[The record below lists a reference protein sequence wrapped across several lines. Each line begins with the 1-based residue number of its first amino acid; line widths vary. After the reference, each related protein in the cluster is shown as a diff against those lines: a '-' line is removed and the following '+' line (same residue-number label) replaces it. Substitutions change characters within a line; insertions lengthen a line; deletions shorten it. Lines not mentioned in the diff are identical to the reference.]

1 MSCKNCKSMHQKNSM
16 GVCRCSCHMP
26 HGISGSAYQAERG
39 RQMKAHNDAV
49 ASGGYGSS
57 YF

>member
-1 MSCKNCKSMHQKNSM
+1 MHQKNSI

-26 HGISGSAYQAERG
+26 QGISGSAYQAERG
-39 RQMKAHNDAV
+39 RQMREHNDAV